1 MWQIVANYLLLLY
14 RSITFS
20 LPLNQPHKRIVVK
33 YRRTSKTSC
42 GFRIIVILRHIYQPE
57 IVYKYKQWHRSDIP
71 TTS

>member
-1 MWQIVANYLLLLY
+1 MWQIVANYLLLLHK
-14 RSITFS
+14 SITFS
-20 LPLNQPHKRIVVK
+20 LPLNQPHQRIVVK

-42 GFRIIVILRHIYQPE
+42 GIIVNLRHMYQPE